1 MDWVANLPPGYVY
14 VLYVFLGRNGT
25 LPVLPLEVQGNILLR
40 WRNHERAEFNYN
52 KAIIF
57 FREHLSEFSIIAEKL
72 VEHKVELM
80 STPLKDLYRMQ
91 LKISSVSDPDNIAYL
106 RSADGRVAKQT
117 RVVAFL
123 DERYGVRSSMHD
135 VLLFTLKIHGE
146 KIPQYAP
153 WDGDNIWPTDEAL
166 MGLPELDV
174 IPPQRDASPF
184 TESLGSPPPP
194 SPTYSPPNSP

>member
-1 MDWVANLPPGYVY
+1 MPMDWVANLPPGYVY
-14 VLYVFLGRNGT
+14 VLYVFLGRSGT

-57 FREHLSEFSIIAEKL
+57 FRKQFPEWPLTIIAEKL

-106 RSADGRVAKQT
+106 LSADERVAKQK

-123 DERYGVRSSMHD
+123 DERYGVPSHMHD
-135 VLLFTLKIHGE
+135 VLVFTMKV
-146 KIPQYAP
+146 Y
-153 WDGDNIWPTDEAL
+153 
-166 MGLPELDV
+166 
-174 IPPQRDASPF
+174 R
-184 TESLGSPPPP
+184 
-194 SPTYSPPNSP
+194 

>member
-1 MDWVANLPPGYVY
+1 MPMDWVANLPPGYVY

-57 FREHLSEFSIIAEKL
+57 FRKQFPEWPLTIIAEKL

-80 STPLKDLYRMQ
+80 STPLKDLYWMYK
-91 LKISSVSDPDNIAYL
+91 KISSVSDPDNIAYL
-106 RSADGRVAKQT
+106 RSADGRVAKQK

-123 DERYGVRSSMHD
+123 DERYGLRSSMHE
-135 VLLFTLKIHGE
+135 VLLYTLNVHGE
-146 KIPQYAP
+146 EIPQYAP

-184 TESLGSPPPP
+184 TPPPP